1 MRHNAIEQWARGPG
15 PLHGMDARVK
25 LLVTVAFLIAVST
38 TPSHGWVAYIGFG
51 TIVMIALVRSELP
64 MRRLLLRAALTLPFA
79 LCFAMISYLSNDD
92 AGSALALIARSQLCV
107 LATLLMVATTPL
119 PLILAAL
126 ESFWIPARMLEIAQF
141 LYRYLFVIAD
151 QGQRMRWAAASRDA
165 GRLTRS
171 NRQSLL
177 DRAGGAL
184 AVLFACAYN
193 RAEGI
198 HRATL
203 SRGGGR
209 SGFPVLTKPT
219 LGRRDLFIAIGSLL
233 LFIGVRIASVS

>member
-15 PLHGMDARVK
+15 PLHGIDARVK

-51 TIVMIALVRSELP
+51 TIVMIALARSELP
-64 MRRLLLRAALTLPFA
+64 IRRLLLRAALTLPFA
-79 LCFAMISYLSNDD
+79 LCFASISYLSNGDV
-92 AGSALALIARSQLCV
+92 SIALALIARSQLCV

-126 ESFWIPARMLEIAQF
+126 ESYGIPSRMLEIAQF

-165 GRLTRS
+165 GRLRRS

-198 HRATL
+198 HRAAL

-219 LGRRDLFIAIGSLL
+219 LGKRDLWVGLGSLL
-233 LFIGVRIASVS
+233 LFLGVRIAAVS

>member
-1 MRHNAIEQWARGPG
+1 
-15 PLHGMDARVK
+15 
-25 LLVTVAFLIAVST
+25 
-38 TPSHGWVAYIGFG
+38 
-51 TIVMIALVRSELP
+51 
-64 MRRLLLRAALTLPFA
+64 
-79 LCFAMISYLSNDD
+79 
-92 AGSALALIARSQLCV
+92 
-107 LATLLMVATTPL
+107 
-119 PLILAAL
+119 
-126 ESFWIPARMLEIAQF
+126 MLEIAQF

-165 GRLTRS
+165 GRLSRS

-203 SRGGGR
+203 SRGGGH
-209 SGFPVLTKPT
+209 SGFLVLTKPT
-219 LGRRDLFIAIGSLL
+219 LGKRDLFIAVGSLL
-233 LFIGVRIASVS
+233 LFLGVRIASVS